1 MQVASNALNSP
12 AATVLCDLEHDGLD
26 VAVVGDRLRVWPVD
40 LLTAKH
46 ELLIRRHRDEL
57 ITLVGDSGVQA
68 RVAVYRQQLSD
79 VPAGRAPAFVFRPG
93 TPYTKAA
100 CFSCGVKHPE
110 PRWGRCWKC
119 SLAWRLAAR
128 VPIAAEQAA
137 AYDGVRVVA

>member
-26 VAVVGDRLRVWPVD
+26 VAVVGDRLRVWPVE

-46 ELLIRRHRDEL
+46 EVLIRRHRDEL

-68 RVAVYRQQLSD
+68 RVDAYRRQLKN
-79 VPAGRAPAFVFRPG
+79 VPAGSAPAFVFRPG
-93 TPYTKAA
+93 TPYTKSA
-100 CFSCGVKHPE
+100 CFSCGAALAE
-110 PRWGRCWKC
+110 PLYGRCWRC
-119 SLAWRLAAR
+119 SLSWRLAAR

-137 AYDGVRVVA
+137 AYDAARVVA